1 MSEFKKSREQAKKIL
16 ENYSKI
22 PKNITVLEKRIFTLT
37 LEEVEISEEEINEEN
52 YPQLEAEYKEILFQ
66 VCYMFSNGGKIKK
79 ILSLLKEGKI
89 NYNHEDFDMTR
100 NKQKEYDDYLNNPF
114 QLKKGLLPCEKCK
127 SDRTMSSF
135 KQDRGGDEGT
145 SVYSQCLDCKHK
157 WRVNN

>member
-1 MSEFKKSREQAKKIL
+1 MSEIKKTRTQAKKIL
-16 ENYSKI
+16 GKYSKI
-22 PKNITVLEKRIFTLT
+22 SKNITIIEGKIYSLALLETN
-37 LEEVEISEEEINEEN
+37 EEDINEDN
-52 YPQLEAEYKEILFQ
+52 QNKVLSAYLQILYQVCLSFTDGKKVKEI
-66 VCYMFSNGGKIKK
+66 VN
-79 ILSLLKEGKI
+79 ILKNGKI
-89 NYNHEDFDMTR
+89 NYNHEDYELTR

-127 SDRTMSSF
+127 SERTMSTF